1 MEYLVVCLVALGV
14 SGLTLFSGF
23 GLGTVLM
30 PAFALFFPV
39 PVAVAATAVVHLANN
54 LFKTAL
60 VGRKADWPV
69 VMKFA
74 LPAAAAAVLGAMLLN
89 VFASLPPISSYQ
101 FGGKTHEIAPIG
113 LVIGVLVIGF
123 AFLDLLPSFESLA
136 FDRKYLPLGG
146 LLSGF
151 FGGLSGIQG
160 ALRSA
165 FLIKIGLEKESFIAT
180 GTVSAVIVPL
190 ASIASIMDTP
200 MRSLTLAMGLKNSSL
215 ARISAWIFRICG
227 RRLRRTSGVSPIVS
241 VIDAKMR
248 PRPGRGV
255 LSAPAG
261 RDFSA
266 ISDMTESLSDTTNG
280 KRRR

>member
-60 VGRKADWPV
+60 VGGKADWAV
-69 VMKFA
+69 VAKFA
-74 LPAAAAAVLGAMLLN
+74 LPGAAAAIVGAILLN
-89 VFASLPPISSYQ
+89 VFASLLPVSSYEL
-101 FGGKTHEIAPIG
+101 GGKVHEISPVQ
-113 LVIGVLVIGF
+113 LVIGIIIIIF
-123 AFLDLLPSFESLA
+123 AFLDLLPRFSKLA
-136 FDRKYLPLGG
+136 FSRKYVPVGG

-165 FLIKIGLEKESFIAT
+165 FLIKIGLEKEAFIGT
-180 GTVSAVIVPL
+180 GTVSAVIIDLSRLLVYGL
-190 ASIASIMDTP
+190 TFYTTNFAKLSSNMV
-200 MRSLTLAMGLKNSSL
+200 SLVTAATLAAFIGSFVG
-215 ARISAWIFRICG
+215 ARLMKKVT
-227 RRLRRTSGVSPIVS
+227 LRTVQIIVGVMLIVVGAGMTSGLF
-241 VIDAKMR
+241 K
-248 PRPGRGV
+248 
-255 LSAPAG
+255 
-261 RDFSA
+261 
-266 ISDMTESLSDTTNG
+266 
-280 KRRR
+280 